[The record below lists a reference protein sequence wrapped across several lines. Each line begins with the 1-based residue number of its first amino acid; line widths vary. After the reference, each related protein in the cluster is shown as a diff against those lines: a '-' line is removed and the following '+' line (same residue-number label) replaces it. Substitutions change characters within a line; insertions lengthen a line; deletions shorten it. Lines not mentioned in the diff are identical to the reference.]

1 MSQTISERS
10 KTKGLSVVG
19 PTTQAPRR
27 RRRLLALGALA
38 VLVAAG
44 WFGYRYWTVGRFIAS
59 TDDAYVGGNVTPISP
74 HVAGYV
80 GGILVADNHFVRAG
94 QPIVTLEGHVFRA
107 ALDRAAAV
115 VSERTAALAQLRAQV
130 TYQHAMISA
139 AVADLAAKRADAH
152 YAANDAVRYQV
163 LARSEA
169 GTQQNAQKAQA
180 ATLAAR
186 ADVDASDAAVTAAT
200 QQLAVL
206 ATRIAAAKAA
216 IVAARA
222 DLKIAQLDVGYTI
235 IRAPIDGYIGN
246 RAVQVGAYVTA
257 GSYLLSIVPARG
269 LWVDANF
276 KEDDLAH
283 MRPGEPARIVAD
295 VLPDRVFHGHVVS
308 LAPASGAVFS
318 VIPAQNATG
327 NFTKIVQRVPI
338 RIALDG
344 RDAALGLLRPGLS
357 VTVSVDTKAAP

>member
-10 KTKGLSVVG
+10 QAEGLSATG
-19 PTTQAPRR
+19 PTTQASRR
-27 RRRLLALGALA
+27 RRRLFTLGALA

-44 WFGYRYWTVGRFIAS
+44 WIGYRYWTVGRFIAS

-80 GGILVADNHFVRAG
+80 GQILVADNQFVRAG
-94 QPIVTLEGHVFRA
+94 QPIVILEGHMVRA
-107 ALDRAAAV
+107 ALDHAAAV
-115 VSERTAALAQLRAQV
+115 VSERKAALAQLRAQV

-139 AVADLAAKRADAH
+139 AMADLAAKQADAH
-152 YAANDAVRYQV
+152 YAASDAVRYQV

-169 GTQQNAQKAQA
+169 GTRQDAQKAQA

-186 ADVDASDAAVTAAT
+186 AGVAASNEAVTAAT

-206 ATRIAAAKAA
+206 ATRIAEAKAA
-216 IVAARA
+216 IGAARA
-222 DLKIAQLDVGYTI
+222 DLKTAQLDVGYTI
-235 IRAPIDGYIGN
+235 IRAPIDGYVGN
-246 RAVQVGAYVTA
+246 RAAQIGAYVSA

-269 LWVDANF
+269 LWIDANF

-283 MRPGEPARIVAD
+283 MRPGEPARIIAD
-295 VLPDRVFHGHVVS
+295 ILPGRVFHGHVVS

-327 NFTKIVQRVPI
+327 NFTKIVQRVPV
-338 RIALDG
+338 RIALDS

-357 VTVSVDTKAAP
+357 ATVSVNTKAAR